1 MKIKP
6 IIVIVLV
13 MVLLLAAAVPALA
26 ASKIPKMFRFTMVNR
41 SDELVQLSL
50 RAEGIAYYL
59 PAPAGEEVTYTVR
72 EGDYQHITLACGFGA
87 TGTISVHR
95 QVKLV
100 FPSCV
105 KGAANYGEPGM
116 EKITLTDD
124 PITPNRYFQYQ
135 AE

>member
-13 MVLLLAAAVPALA
+13 FGLLLAAAVPALA
-26 ASKIPKMFRFTMVNR
+26 ASKIPKVFRFTMVNR

-59 PAPAGEEVTYTVR
+59 VAQPGEEITYTVQ
-72 EGDYQHITLACGFGA
+72 EGDYQHITVACGFGA
-87 TGTISVHR
+87 TGTLSVYR
-95 QVKLV
+95 QIKLV

-105 KGAANYGEPGM
+105 KGGANFGEPGM
-116 EKITLTDD
+116 EKINLTGT
-124 PITPNRYFQYQ
+124 PVTPNRYYQYQ
-135 AE
+135 AD